1 MYGLPTFRG
10 QYSAH
15 GPYYVSSLTE
25 DNLARYLQFYN
36 IGSEVIE
43 EGAELK
49 IKSGMLADAR
59 ELLVARIRH
68 VGSV

>member
-10 QYSAH
+10 PYS
-15 GPYYVSSLTE
+15 GYGGFYVSSLTE
-25 DNLARYLQFYN
+25 DNLARYLQFYD

-68 VGSV
+68 HGFV